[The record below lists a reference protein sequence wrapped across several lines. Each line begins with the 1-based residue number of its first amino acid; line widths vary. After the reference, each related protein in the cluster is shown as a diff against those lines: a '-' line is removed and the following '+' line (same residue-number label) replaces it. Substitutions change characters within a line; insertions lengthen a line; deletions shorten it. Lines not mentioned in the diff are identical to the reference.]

1 MALGAESA
9 WSSSTIQA
17 LMLRVGQQKTPTRGV
32 CCLKQTEV
40 RVSRPDL
47 RLVARTEGQSD
58 ATDCR
63 RDCVSLGF
71 LPILTSL
78 RDRTHCVR
86 ASNDM
91 PLACR

>member
-17 LMLRVGQQKTPTRGV
+17 FSIERDHVNTVIPTERSEWRNLLLGF
-32 CCLKQTEV
+32 CNAYETE
-40 RVSRPDL
+40 SESQG
-47 RLVARTEGQSD
+47 TKW
-58 ATDCR
+58 R